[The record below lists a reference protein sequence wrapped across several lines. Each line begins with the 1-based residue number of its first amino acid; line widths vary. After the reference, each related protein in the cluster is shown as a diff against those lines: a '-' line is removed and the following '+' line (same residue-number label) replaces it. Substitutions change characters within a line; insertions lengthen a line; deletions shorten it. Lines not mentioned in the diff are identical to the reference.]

1 MKKSLLNEIKRYAF
15 MILGCLSYALS
26 LKAFLEPNHI
36 TGGGV
41 SGAASLIHL
50 VSGLP
55 TGLFIALINAPILIL
70 GFKKM
75 GLKFIIRCFITTACL
90 SLATEFWFWILP
102 EPAYLLEKITSDGIL
117 AALYGGILQGI
128 GIGLF
133 IKYETSSGG
142 TELLGRLTHGLI
154 PLGTIATHVAI
165 LDGIVVLLGAI
176 VLSKIENILFAL
188 ILIFVS
194 AKVTDLVV
202 MGLGKSKLCYII
214 TEKAEEIADFLISH
228 SPRGVT
234 LVNGEGMYSKTE
246 KGVLLT
252 CVKFN
257 QIVLLKKWIKQLDE
271 NAFVIVTDANEVY
284 GKGFNHI

>member
-1 MKKSLLNEIKRYAF
+1 M
-15 MILGCLSYALS
+15 
-26 LKAFLEPNHI
+26 
-36 TGGGV
+36 
-41 SGAASLIHL
+41 
-50 VSGLP
+50 
-55 TGLFIALINAPILIL
+55 
-70 GFKKM
+70 
-75 GLKFIIRCFITTACL
+75 
-90 SLATEFWFWILP
+90 
-102 EPAYLLEKITSDGIL
+102 
-117 AALYGGILQGI
+117 
-128 GIGLF
+128 
-133 IKYETSSGG
+133 
-142 TELLGRLTHGLI
+142 
-154 PLGTIATHVAI
+154 
-165 LDGIVVLLGAI
+165 
-176 VLSKIENILFAL
+176 FAL

-202 MGLGKSKLCYII
+202 MGFGKSKLCYII